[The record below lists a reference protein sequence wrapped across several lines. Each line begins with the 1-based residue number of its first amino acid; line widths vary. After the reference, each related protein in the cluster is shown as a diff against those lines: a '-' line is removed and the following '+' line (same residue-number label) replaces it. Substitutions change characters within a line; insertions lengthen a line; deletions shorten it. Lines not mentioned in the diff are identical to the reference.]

1 MQLGRY
7 EIENYYV
14 VINNQTESR
23 QRIVYIGNNGE
34 DYYVERYYGDI
45 REGYSQSNSFL
56 RNLNFT
62 DIKSHIPGE
71 SIVILDKS
79 LPPKP
84 LIYISLSSIQSIER
98 DSDLTL
104 IIVDPQVDPTYLDF
118 LTKFDCDQA
127 YSVLNYLLEN
137 PMADIG
143 TMDADTN
150 PPVIFFY
157 EYFFGAS
164 IAVEGGLLRSGG
176 PLSTQDGDIFRIEI
190 DLSVYE
196 GPMPITKDDI
206 ISGLIYDITDNR
218 DGSITLE
225 TPDVIIYKD
234 VIGVN
239 NEVEEIADV
248 TGSYM
253 VRFNLNDLGQNDI
266 SAKTV
271 IISLI

>member
-14 VINNQTESR
+14 VINSQTESR
-23 QRIVYIGNNGE
+23 QRIVYIGDNGE
-34 DYYVERYYGDI
+34 DYFIERYYGDI
-45 REGYSQSNSFL
+45 REGYSQSNSLL

-84 LIYISLSSIQSIER
+84 LIYISLAGIQSIER
-98 DSDLTL
+98 DGELKV
-104 IIVDPQVDPTYLDF
+104 IIVDPQVDSMTLDF

-127 YSVLNYLLEN
+127 YSLLNYLLEN
-137 PMADIG
+137 PMTDIG
-143 TMDADTN
+143 TMGADTT
-150 PPVIFFY
+150 PPIIFFN
-157 EYFFGAS
+157 EYFFGTDILIDGES
-164 IAVEGGLLRSGG
+164 TKRFG
-176 PLSTQDGDIFRIEI
+176 PLSTQDGTIFRIDI
-190 DLSVYE
+190 DLSTYA

-206 ISGLIYDITDNR
+206 ISGLIYDVTDNR

-225 TPDVIIYKD
+225 NPYVFIYKD
-234 VIGVN
+234 VISVSD
-239 NEVEEIADV
+239 EVEEIAT
-248 TGSYM
+248 TGTHM
-253 VRFNLNDLGQNDI
+253 VRFHLHDLGQNNI
-266 SAKTV
+266 SETTV